1 MPHEE
6 VSTLLATAETVH
18 WAALAF
24 MTLVYAIRLYWLFSF
39 KNSGDRSRPGDQGST
54 SLTVPMYSLMNVA
67 MPWGMESTRKSP
79 VFYASFVVFHLGVT
93 TGIFFAICGSLFP
106 ALFQLTAMAYFVQI
120 MMTAAFLV
128 ALGRMVRRL
137 IRPHLRLIS
146 TPDDYFSLA
155 TLTVWFFI
163 GPFAQAH
170 MAGVP
175 VAMGEGWLVAYLFA
189 TAFFLAYVPFSKISH
204 YLYYPFT
211 RYWLGKTLGH
221 RGSMT
226 VG

>member
-6 VSTLLATAETVH
+6 PSTLLATAEAVH
-18 WAALAF
+18 WSGLTF
-24 MTLVYAIRLYWLFSF
+24 MAIVYAIRVYWLFQF
-39 KNSGDRSRPGDQGST
+39 KNSRDRQKPGDLGSR
-54 SLTVPMYSLMNVA
+54 SLAVPLYSMLNVA
-67 MPWGMESTRKSP
+67 MPWGMESTRRAP
-79 VFYASFVVFHLGVT
+79 LFYASFVVFHLGVT
-93 TGIFFAICGSLFP
+93 AGIFFAVFGSLFP
-106 ALFQLTAMAYFVQI
+106 SLFQVPVMAYIIEI

-128 ALGRMVRRL
+128 AVGRMVRRL
-137 IRPHLRLIS
+137 YLPHLRLIS

-175 VAMGEGWLVAYLFA
+175 VALGEGWLVAYLFA
-189 TAFFLAYVPFSKISH
+189 TAFFLVYVPFSKISH

-221 RGSMT
+221 RGSMSI
-226 VG
+226 G

>member
-1 MPHEE
+1 
-6 VSTLLATAETVH
+6 
-18 WAALAF
+18 
-24 MTLVYAIRLYWLFSF
+24 
-39 KNSGDRSRPGDQGST
+39 
-54 SLTVPMYSLMNVA
+54 
-67 MPWGMESTRKSP
+67 
-79 VFYASFVVFHLGVT
+79 VFYASFVIFHLGVT
-93 TGIFFAICGSLFP
+93 AGIFFAIFGSLFP
-106 ALFQLTAMAYFVQI
+106 SMFQVPVMAYIIEI

-137 IRPHLRLIS
+137 VLPHLRLIS

-155 TLTVWFFI
+155 TLTVWFFL

-175 VAMGEGWLVAYLFA
+175 VALGEGWLVAYLFA
-189 TAFFLAYVPFSKISH
+189 TAFFLVYVPFSKISH

-221 RGSMT
+221 RGSMSI
-226 VG
+226 G